1 MRIRNYY
8 VVVKHILQSEI
19 FGLIVRTPT
28 GVKSGRYK
36 RFCVNKNEHCEIV
49 KYKARLVAQGSSQR
63 PRVVAQGSSRVRA
76 CVRVNKNILY

>member
-1 MRIRNYY
+1 
-8 VVVKHILQSEI
+8 
-19 FGLIVRTPT
+19 
-28 GVKSGRYK
+28 
-36 RFCVNKNEHCEIV
+36 VNKNEHCEIV